1 MQDSTI
7 LVVEDEQDIL
17 DLIEYTLTKDGHDVI
32 SCLDTKLVE
41 QLLEE
46 EDISLII
53 MDRNLP
59 NIEGSLF
66 IKSIREKGYN
76 HPVIYLTAKDRE
88 EDILEGFSRGADDYI
103 TKPFN
108 LEVLKARVNA
118 VIKRSTK
125 DVEIEKIKDIVYKA
139 SQKKFFIAD
148 KEINLTHLEHDLL
161 LEFFKNKDVLLSREV
176 LLQNVWEDFT
186 DVKSKTVN
194 VAIKRLKEKI
204 DPTGEKEYIKSVRG
218 EGYIFA

>member
-53 MDRNLP
+53 MDRNLS

-66 IKSIREKGYN
+66 IKHIREKGYN
-76 HPVIYLTAKDRE
+76 HQVIY
-88 EDILEGFSRGADDYI
+88 I
-103 TKPFN
+103 T
-108 LEVLKARVNA
+108 
-118 VIKRSTK
+118 
-125 DVEIEKIKDIVYKA
+125 YKT
-139 SQKKFFIAD
+139 S
-148 KEINLTHLEHDLL
+148 
-161 LEFFKNKDVLLSREV
+161 
-176 LLQNVWEDFT
+176 
-186 DVKSKTVN
+186 
-194 VAIKRLKEKI
+194 
-204 DPTGEKEYIKSVRG
+204 
-218 EGYIFA
+218 